1 MVYKK
6 SKRNIKNRRKTKRK
20 QKGGSLVNVMRFANK
35 DGIQMF
41 NLLEEQPYSKSKEYR
56 ENVSNQF
63 GIIPYYS
70 SFSTKDFL
78 PVLEG
83 EENDLID
90 LISGKLPD
98 LKIKSK
104 NIFVHSTKDK
114 QLIALNNFLKNNSD
128 INNKIKALATKL
140 ATNPKITTILNI
152 IKEYQEGKTYI
163 EPSTTLLKS
172 NLFDSIKNN
181 FDKYKKQDK
190 RISTDIY
197 SNGLLEEIYI
207 LIDDDV
213 ISTITSAIAND
224 KQKYNLILSDK
235 NIRYLVT
242 IILLNQYKT
251 S

>member
-1 MVYKK
+1 MVSKK

-35 DGIQMF
+35 DDVQMF

-56 ENVSNQF
+56 ENVAKQN
-63 GIIPYYS
+63 GIMPYYS

-98 LKIKSK
+98 LEVKSK

-114 QLIALNNFLKNNSD
+114 QLIALNKVLSTNLD
-128 INNKIKALATKL
+128 INTKIKALATKL
-140 ATNPKITTILNI
+140 ETNPKITTILDI
-152 IKEYQEGKTYI
+152 IKEYQEGKIYI
-163 EPSTTLLKS
+163 EPSTTSLKS
-172 NLFDSIKNN
+172 NLFDAIKNN

-207 LIDDDV
+207 LIDDDI
-213 ISTITSAIAND
+213 ISTITSTITSE
-224 KQKYNLILSDK
+224 KSKYNLILSDK

-242 IILLNQYKT
+242 NIMLNQYKKP
-251 S
+251 

>member
-1 MVYKK
+1 
-6 SKRNIKNRRKTKRK
+6 
-20 QKGGSLVNVMRFANK
+20 
-35 DGIQMF
+35 MF